1 MQFFL
6 IKTTAIS
13 FMTILRLIRRVRQF
27 ERRGENKQKMFSLR
41 RDILML
47 RFVQIRNNRY
57 ENRLIFLL
65 LANKNIVFP

>member
-1 MQFFL
+1 MFPYKNNNNH
-6 IKTTAIS
+6 I
-13 FMTILRLIRRVRQF
+13 FMTILRLIRRVHQF
-27 ERRGENKQKMFSLR
+27 ERRDLNKQKFLTYY
-41 RDILML
+41 ML